1 MLRYFP
7 AERRRRLAPIFL
19 VAGLYVVGK
28 LAYDEAPRDQEVRY
42 VLPDTTVHTL
52 RVTYSS
58 GDDLYGGLE
67 RRFPEGSPTELVHTP
82 SLSPGHYDVAIELT
96 GHDGQVRHL
105 TRSLDVPTEGAL
117 RIRLTG
123 EQ

>member
-19 VAGLYVVGK
+19 VAGLFVVGK

-42 VLPDTTVHTL
+42 VLPDTAVQAL

-58 GDDLYGGLE
+58 GEDLYGGLE
-67 RRFPEGSPTELVHTP
+67 RRFPEGSPSELVHTP
-82 SLSPGHYDVAIELT
+82 KLSPGLYDVSIELT
-96 GHDGQVRHL
+96 RGDGQVTRL
-105 TRSLDVPTEGAL
+105 MRSLKVPTEGAL

-123 EQ
+123 EH